1 MSKNFAI
8 STEKAFLNVAGLQVE
23 LHLWERMWR
32 DQHAGQAHIPN
43 RSSDTLKLVK
53 SQAFVSIF
61 TILQIVATVPTSSS
75 SCEPS
80 ISTLRNFKNYFKRNS
95 MGKGKTKWKGLGI
108 DALTRRH
115 FGCFGVLVILVFWCE
130 FNYFPISYPRR
141 MRMANISQEEE
152 NNG

>member
-1 MSKNFAI
+1 
-8 STEKAFLNVAGLQVE
+8 
-23 LHLWERMWR
+23 MWR

-80 ISTLRNFKNYFKRNS
+80 VSTLRYFNNCFKRNS
-95 MGKGKTKWKGLGI
+95 MGQERLNGK
-108 DALTRRH
+108 
-115 FGCFGVLVILVFWCE
+115 V
-130 FNYFPISYPRR
+130 
-141 MRMANISQEEE
+141 
-152 NNG
+152 